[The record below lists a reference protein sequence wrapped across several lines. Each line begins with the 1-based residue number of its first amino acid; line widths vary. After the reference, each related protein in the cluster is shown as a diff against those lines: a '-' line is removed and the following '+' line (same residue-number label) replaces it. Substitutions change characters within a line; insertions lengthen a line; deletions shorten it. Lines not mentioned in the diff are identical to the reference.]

1 MNFHSAAPAE
11 AARAGEQG
19 RGFAV
24 VADEVRSLASKTQ
37 ESTNEISQL
46 IDNLQNEVGTS
57 ESIIGKSVAQASDAL
72 EHCATATSQMSEMVS
87 ELALISN
94 EVTQIATAA
103 EEQSAVTEDLSS
115 NMTGISDAAV
125 ELSELADTIELASQT
140 LSNLVEQKHQQ
151 LGQLKT

>member
-1 MNFHSAAPAE
+1 
-11 AARAGEQG
+11 
-19 RGFAV
+19 
-24 VADEVRSLASKTQ
+24 
-37 ESTNEISQL
+37 
-46 IDNLQNEVGTS
+46 
-57 ESIIGKSVAQASDAL
+57 
-72 EHCATATSQMSEMVS
+72 MSEMVS

-151 LGQLKT
+151 LGQ